1 MHRLKMDHAPKI
13 IEIRQKVKCVRRR
26 PIHITNDSVAPYT
39 SREGNAISG
48 DNSFDNELNSD
59 IRNGQ
64 FLVLKQVSYQ
74 IPKLQL
80 QPLVPK
86 AF

>member
-26 PIHITNDSVAPYT
+26 PIHVTNEMAPQAYT

-48 DNSFDNELNSD
+48 DNSFDHDLNSD

-74 IPKLQL
+74 IP
-80 QPLVPK
+80 V
-86 AF
+86 